1 MLRTIYRAFVIGRTG
16 SAAEQIASKLSERQF
31 QDIGYS
37 RFDFVERQVTA
48 VTNELN
54 AAEINRKNSAI
65 RYPNKAGLW
74 AIYKY
79 FNLRS
84 EA

>member
-1 MLRTIYRAFVIGRTG
+1 MLRTIYRAFVIGRTR
-16 SAAEQIASKLSERQF
+16 SAAEQIANKLSVRQL

-37 RFDFVERQVTA
+37 RFDFVESQVTA

-54 AAEINRKNSAI
+54 AAEIKRKNNAI
-65 RYPNKAGLW
+65 RYPNKTGLW
-74 AIYKY
+74 VIYKY

>member
-1 MLRTIYRAFVIGRTG
+1 MLRTIYRAFVIGRTR
-16 SAAEQIASKLSERQF
+16 SAAEQIVSKISDRQL

-37 RFDFVERQVTA
+37 RFDFVESQVAA

-54 AAEINRKNSAI
+54 AAEINRKNNAI

-74 AIYKY
+74 VIYKY

-84 EA
+84 ES